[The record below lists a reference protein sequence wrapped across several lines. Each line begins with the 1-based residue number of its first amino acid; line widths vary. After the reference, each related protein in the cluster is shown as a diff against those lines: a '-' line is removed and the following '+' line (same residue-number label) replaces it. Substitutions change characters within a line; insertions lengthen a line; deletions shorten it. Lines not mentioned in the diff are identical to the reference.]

1 MIAVNVHYFILPLL
15 HIKVHVEVNQRHQAN
30 LESSMSMEEEQLK
43 QQIEEEARV
52 SQMIED
58 YLKNHYEEL
67 AGQVDHWMTRHEQDL
82 DMKLRDLHE
91 LKVISIPV

>member
-1 MIAVNVHYFILPLL
+1 
-15 HIKVHVEVNQRHQAN
+15 
-30 LESSMSMEEEQLK
+30 MSLDEEQLK

-82 DMKLRDLHE
+82 DMKFRDLHE
-91 LKVISIPV
+91 LKVRDVSYCGPHAGLSQLFEGFSREILTTWKGLELALLG

>member
-1 MIAVNVHYFILPLL
+1 
-15 HIKVHVEVNQRHQAN
+15 
-30 LESSMSMEEEQLK
+30 MSLEEEQLR

-91 LKVISIPV
+91 LKVIRLLLTGL